1 MDCVLAHRDSWKR
14 ALLGVFAAGEA
25 GDSHT
30 SWMEPNKEAEVVQ
43 DDRRERKLSPTL
55 DGIGVCCLLPNRDEL
70 GVDLTVGR
78 KLDERSPCGKGEDT
92 LCDALVGIFAA
103 GFTSCCITRLSWA
116 SIFSAEWTTAGDPCP
131 MQLAPSMLS
140 GLSTKSKETQ
150 LRDFGEAVYRE
161 NSTCVVQ
168 HSGGCGMYI
177 RTKHCL

>member
-1 MDCVLAHRDSWKR
+1 MDCVLAQRESWKR

-30 SWMEPNKEAEVVQ
+30 SWMEPNREAEVVQ

-92 LCDALVGIFAA
+92 LRDALVAIFAA
-103 GFTSCCITRLSWA
+103 GFTSCCITRLSWVP
-116 SIFSAEWTTAGDPCP
+116 SFSVE
-131 MQLAPSMLS
+131 
-140 GLSTKSKETQ
+140 
-150 LRDFGEAVYRE
+150 
-161 NSTCVVQ
+161 
-168 HSGGCGMYI
+168 
-177 RTKHCL
+177 